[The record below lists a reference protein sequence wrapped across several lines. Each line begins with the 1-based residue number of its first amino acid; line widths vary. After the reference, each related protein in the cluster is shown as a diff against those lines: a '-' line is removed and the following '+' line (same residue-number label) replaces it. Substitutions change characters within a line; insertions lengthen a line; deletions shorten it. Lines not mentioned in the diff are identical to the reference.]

1 MMVNHVVKHTGH
13 FDMAEP
19 DSFANPLH
27 SISWWNRA
35 MPTQHVSLP
44 ELSAK
49 GNLCWEKV
57 LRTYCEFGV
66 QQEYENLSEEGK
78 KTMLTALANS
88 IAQMFAQIK
97 VNSRKA
103 TRGKKSLKCSGE
115 DPLVEA
121 LLETARN
128 KTVVSAEDEVFDY
141 VRFQFL
147 GSWGVPTSSEMLI
160 TEHQVSGFHR
170 HELLAKKGKDKSKST
185 VEMRTTNHSV
195 QKSSE
200 NTSWDV
206 LKPMSISQ
214 LKLFQTMKGM
224 RLECK
229 VVGEPHHN
237 VGITTILQDAYGSA
251 VQCGIYNLR
260 GVVDQ
265 QSAERVLPNGCTVII
280 AEPFLKIMMDGKR
293 GIRVDNPAEIHIF
306 LPGCRSLPPAGSIA
320 AGKYQAPQTKAENR
334 AEVQGQNN
342 LAELLDD
349 CKVGQR
355 VRVKGLTSKKGLSLN
370 GRLGVIAAQ
379 EKEDLERVTVE
390 IVSDTGKPEVF
401 KIQTGNLEVLEDSS
415 LDEALEVKTKANEA
429 FSRGELD
436 VAVDGYNTVVRQLSS
451 HKTPKGLEELTK
463 CLCNRALCFL
473 KQRKWDPAKCDAELA
488 VELEPANAKAHCR
501 LACAIFQEGEV
512 ANQEAINQA
521 AFHTC
526 VALALLP
533 KAEPS
538 MIDLLGAVAAKSAK
552 PVPQQHEI
560 ASVSTSS
567 HLSSTLAMQQIKFI
581 VTWAGKSSYSKRF
594 VACHT
599 LVPM

>member
-1 MMVNHVVKHTGH
+1 M
-13 FDMAEP
+13 
-19 DSFANPLH
+19 L
-27 SISWWNRA
+27 
-35 MPTQHVSLP
+35 TQLVSLP

-66 QQEYENLSEEGK
+66 QQEYGNLSEEGK

-88 IAQMFAQIK
+88 IALMFAQIK

-121 LLETARN
+121 LLETARD
-128 KTVVSAEDEVFDY
+128 KTVVSTEDEVFDY

-200 NTSWDV
+200 DTSWDV

-334 AEVQGQNN
+334 AEVQG
-342 LAELLDD
+342 
-349 CKVGQR
+349 
-355 VRVKGLTSKKGLSLN
+355 
-370 GRLGVIAAQ
+370 
-379 EKEDLERVTVE
+379 
-390 IVSDTGKPEVF
+390 
-401 KIQTGNLEVLEDSS
+401 
-415 LDEALEVKTKANEA
+415 
-429 FSRGELD
+429 
-436 VAVDGYNTVVRQLSS
+436 
-451 HKTPKGLEELTK
+451 
-463 CLCNRALCFL
+463 
-473 KQRKWDPAKCDAELA
+473 
-488 VELEPANAKAHCR
+488 
-501 LACAIFQEGEV
+501 
-512 ANQEAINQA
+512 
-521 AFHTC
+521 
-526 VALALLP
+526 
-533 KAEPS
+533 
-538 MIDLLGAVAAKSAK
+538 
-552 PVPQQHEI
+552 
-560 ASVSTSS
+560 
-567 HLSSTLAMQQIKFI
+567 
-581 VTWAGKSSYSKRF
+581 
-594 VACHT
+594 
-599 LVPM
+599 